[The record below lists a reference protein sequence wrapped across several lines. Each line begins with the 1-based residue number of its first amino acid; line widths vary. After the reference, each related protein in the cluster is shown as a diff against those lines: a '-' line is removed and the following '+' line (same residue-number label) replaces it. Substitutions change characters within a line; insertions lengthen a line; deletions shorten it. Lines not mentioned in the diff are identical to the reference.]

1 MAYYKRYGATGNK
14 ELAKSSFKFPL
25 EDDGYKGRITFEA
38 VQEAYRTLPETV
50 FNGLVEGANVVQ
62 KSLPRPDANADPN
75 KLAQQNSFTG
85 VQKTVR
91 GNLPPRIGA
100 GRKASL
106 YLPQALQFQDTVE
119 YTGIDLGI
127 VGRGAAEAIAAGRS
141 GGAIAKAMAGNLLP
155 DFSSIQEAFNKGL
168 KSEAAQVAGLRLASK
183 ISPELQGAIETE
195 TGIAINPN
203 RRSTLKGIGIR
214 QFRFTFKMIPTSAE
228 EAEEVKRIV
237 QFFREEMYPDTSDD
251 VLEAALR
258 FPSKFKINL
267 FYDKK
272 KVATRIL
279 PCFLQGVDVVYNATG
294 MAFHKDGNFQETDV
308 SLNFVEERPLTKR
321 DILEEAAALGD
332 GYTFGT
338 GF

>member
-1 MAYYKRYGATGNK
+1 MAYYRRYGDTGRK

-25 EDDGYKGRITFEA
+25 EDDGYKGRISFEA

-50 FNGLVEGANVVQ
+50 FNGLVEGANLANQATV
-62 KSLPRPDANADPN
+62 DANADPN
-75 KLAQQNSFTG
+75 KLKSKSKAFTG

-91 GNLPPRIGA
+91 GTLPPRIGA
-100 GRKASL
+100 GRKATL

-127 VGRGAAEAIAAGRS
+127 IGRGAAEAISAGRS
-141 GGAIAKAMAGNLLP
+141 GGAIAKAMAGNMLP
-155 DFSSIQEAFNKGL
+155 NFASVQEAFNQGL

-214 QFRFTFKMIPTSAE
+214 QFRFSFKMIPTSPE

-237 QFFREEMYPDTSDD
+237 QFFYFCGNPQ
-251 VLEAALR
+251 
-258 FPSKFKINL
+258 
-267 FYDKK
+267 
-272 KVATRIL
+272 ATH
-279 PCFLQGVDVVYNATG
+279 FL
-294 MAFHKDGNFQETDV
+294 
-308 SLNFVEERPLTKR
+308 
-321 DILEEAAALGD
+321 
-332 GYTFGT
+332 
-338 GF
+338 